1 MSLIILESS
10 FDPPLSED
18 QFVAEVADK
27 VMPCLDERHAR
38 WITSYMAVDGRRRIC
53 VFEAKDAEAIR
64 QAYRLSGLKFDR
76 VWSAEQVLDD
86 EE

>member
-10 FDPPLSED
+10 FDPPLTEE
-18 QFVAEVADK
+18 QFYEQIADK
-27 VMPCLDERHAR
+27 LNACLDARAAR
-38 WITSYMAVDGRRRIC
+38 WITSYMASDGRRRIC

-64 QAYRLSGLKFDR
+64 QAYRLTGLKFDR
-76 VWSAEQVLDD
+76 VWSAEQIVDD